1 MISNPANASVNEY
14 LEADH
19 RRLDRLM
26 EACRSLAVSGDMQG
40 AGARYAEFRTGL
52 RRHIR
57 IEEDLLFPAFDQAS
71 GLGDGGPT
79 TVMRYE
85 HVEIQRLL
93 ELIREL
99 FESPGTSVAEFE
111 TLRSQLTAILDQHGQ
126 KEERILY
133 PMTDQ
138 MVPLEERIRM
148 VARMQEM

>member
-1 MISNPANASVNEY
+1 MVINRQSASVNVY

-26 EACRSLAVSGDMQG
+26 EACRSLAASGDMKG

-57 IEEDLLFPAFDQAS
+57 IEEDLLFPAFDRAS

-85 HVEIQRLL
+85 HAEIQRLL

-99 FESPGTSVAEFE
+99 FEAEDASPVEFE
-111 TLRSQLTAILDQHGQ
+111 KLRSQLAAILDEHGL

-133 PMTDQ
+133 PMTDR
-138 MVPLEERIRM
+138 MVPLEERIRL
-148 VARMQEM
+148 VADMQAM